1 MNAIRYVDRPS
12 GKVVEETVM
21 GDGALKFAYETLLG
35 RTLWPVLFGSRLV
48 SAILGRYYDSPRS
61 RAAIPALANLPGC
74 NPGEAEKSLAAYTSF
89 NDFFTRRLKP
99 RARPFGSGLASPADG
114 RLLVYPNASLDRPF
128 PLKGAQR
135 TLRTVLALD
144 NGTPGACTRMDIAV
158 IRLAPV
164 DYHRFH
170 FPVDCRI
177 SGAPRR
183 IPGKYHSVNP
193 IALLRCPDVYAD
205 NERMVTACRAGFGA
219 FFMIEVG
226 AFGVGT
232 IKETFSGE
240 SQTKGSEKGYFKF
253 GGSTVILALPANAV
267 AFDADLLDHSREGL
281 ETRVRAGES
290 IGRV

>member
-74 NPGEAEKSLAAYTSF
+74 NPGEAEKPLAAYTSF

-170 FPVDCRI
+170 FPVDCR
-177 SGAPRR
+177 SAASNSRQ
-183 IPGKYHSVNP
+183 IPLGQSDC
-193 IALLRCPDVYAD
+193 A
-205 NERMVTACRAGFGA
+205 
-219 FFMIEVG
+219 
-226 AFGVGT
+226 
-232 IKETFSGE
+232 
-240 SQTKGSEKGYFKF
+240 
-253 GGSTVILALPANAV
+253 LAL
-267 AFDADLLDHSREGL
+267 S
-281 ETRVRAGES
+281 
-290 IGRV
+290 GRVCGQRTDGHGVPGGVRRVLHDRSRRLWRRDDQRDF